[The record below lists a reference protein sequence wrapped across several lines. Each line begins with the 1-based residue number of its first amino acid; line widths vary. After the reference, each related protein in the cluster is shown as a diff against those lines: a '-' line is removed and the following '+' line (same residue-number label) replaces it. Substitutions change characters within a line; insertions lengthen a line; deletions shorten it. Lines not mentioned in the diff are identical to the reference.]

1 MTSRPTRIQR
11 ADWAA
16 LLGEF
21 ERFFSGLGSVTVSED
36 EAEFVAG
43 FTGLALQRDG
53 SSRSFM
59 PLHNLEA
66 AWSEVEF
73 DYDQHLVTLRSEGT
87 RYEYRVPPNLLE

>member
-1 MTSRPTRIQR
+1 M
-11 ADWAA
+11 
-16 LLGEF
+16 LGEF
-21 ERFFSGLGSVTVSED
+21 ERFFSGLGHVSVSAE

-66 AWSEVEF
+66 GWSEVEF
-73 DYDQHLVTLRSEGT
+73 DYEQRLVTLRSEGT
-87 RYEYRVPPNLLE
+87 RYVYRVPPNLLE